1 MKKSIWCALLVMGVL
16 SSAFVF
22 AEDENNTQG
31 KKEKPNYITACASSQ
46 ENAACS
52 YTKKRKGTSVS
63 GTCIRAKNHRG
74 KDVMGCSTDGKTLP
88 APKANRDK

>member
-1 MKKSIWCALLVMGVL
+1 MKKSLWFVLLVMGVL
-16 SSAFVF
+16 SSALAF
-22 AEDENNTQG
+22 AEEGNNTQG

-52 YTKKRKGTSVS
+52 YTTKRKGTSVS

-88 APKANRDK
+88 TPKANKDK